1 MCLVFGALIFPFFFE
16 FYDSL
21 FQELAKVVD
30 ADKQRYAEQKIQ
42 YEASKPVKKLTPYM
56 IFVKVRD
63 MSRVRVLCALNFDFF
78 IRL

>member
-1 MCLVFGALIFPFFFE
+1 MPCFRRADFSLCVFE
-16 FYDSL
+16 FSDSL

-30 ADKQRYAEQKIQ
+30 ADKQRYAEQKTQ

-63 MSRVRVLCALNFDFF
+63 MSRVRVLCALNLDFF